1 MAMMT
6 QPWPQIVA
14 HYADYSGEQRSIRA
28 LAGLAR
34 QISES
39 PLAKGLFAWTS
50 MFDLCIVQT
59 PVSYPY
65 DGPLL
70 RITPVSEDR
79 IEFRY
84 LDTLDK
90 AKQWHRTVGADQALP
105 RLIKFLDQLRWFP
118 ADVLESLSENDGS

>member
-1 MAMMT
+1 MMT

-14 HYADYSGEQRSIRA
+14 SYEDYKGEEGSIHA
-28 LAGLAR
+28 LGRLAR
-34 QISES
+34 RISES
-39 PLAKGLFAWTS
+39 PLAKGLFGWPS

-59 PVSYPY
+59 PVSYPF

-70 RITPVSEDR
+70 RVSPISGDQ

-84 LDTLDK
+84 VDTHEQS
-90 AKQWHRTVGADQALP
+90 KQWHRTVEADLAWA

-118 ADVLESLSENDGS
+118 ADVLESLSEKHS